1 MTVQAASPGTTDQQP
16 PAYRWRWIALLVVL
30 AAEVMD
36 LLDSLVTSIAGPTI
50 TRDLGGGGETIQ
62 WLSAGYTLAMA
73 AGLLF
78 GGRLGDMF
86 GRKRMFL
93 IGMAGFTFFSLLCA
107 AAQDPT
113 MLIGFRVL
121 QGLLGATLLPQGLGI
136 INEMFPPEERTKA
149 FGAFGPIMGIGAVGG
164 PILAGWLIDA
174 DLLGL
179 GWRAIFAINIPI
191 GIVGLIGA
199 MRYLPT
205 NRPDRTLRL
214 DVPGVLLAGAG
225 MFLLVY
231 PLVQGRE
238 HDWPI
243 WCFVMIAAGLAA
255 FCGFGLLERSRDRA
269 HRSTLVVPSLFGK
282 RAFTGG
288 LITGLAF
295 FSALMGSS
303 LVFTLYLQ
311 LGLGYTP
318 LQAGLTTIPQA
329 AAMIVGFGVG
339 QPLTAKL
346 GRTTMHVGYVIVAI
360 GLGVLIGTIG
370 WSGDSI
376 DAWRLAPAL
385 ALIGLGMGMAMTPF
399 FDIVMSGVEDHES
412 GSASGSMTAVQQIG
426 SSLGVAVLGT
436 VFFGQV
442 DDRSRSALGIFGHAT
457 QVTSWVAIA
466 AIAVAFLLTFLLPK
480 RAREDLPAAH

>member
-1 MTVQAASPGTTDQQP
+1 MTAQTAPPEHTTGAP
-16 PAYRWRWIALLVVL
+16 SHPWRWMALLVVL
-30 AAEVMD
+30 SAEVMD

-93 IGMAGFTFFSLLCA
+93 IGAIGFTLFSLLCA

-113 MLIGFRVL
+113 MLIGCRVL
-121 QGLLGATLLPQGLGI
+121 QGLLGATLLPQGLGV
-136 INEMFPPEERTKA
+136 INEMFPPEERAKA
-149 FGAFGPIMGIGAVGG
+149 FGAFGPIMGLGAVGG

-174 DLLGL
+174 DVAGL

-191 GIVGLIGA
+191 GIVGVLGA
-199 MRYLPT
+199 IRYLPA

-214 DVPGVLLAGAG
+214 DVPGVLLAAVG

-238 HDWPI
+238 HDWPL
-243 WCFVMIAAGLAA
+243 WCFAMIAGGLIA
-255 FCGFGLLERSRDRA
+255 FYCFALLERARDRQG
-269 HRSTLVVPSLFGK
+269 RSTLVVPSLFTK

-311 LGLGYTP
+311 FGLGYTP
-318 LQAGLTTIPQA
+318 LQAGLTAIPQA
-329 AAMIVGFGVG
+329 VAMIVGFGIG
-339 QPLTAKL
+339 QPLTARI
-346 GRTTMHVGYVIVAI
+346 GRTTMHLGYVVVAA
-360 GLGVLIGTIG
+360 GLLLLIGAIS
-370 WSGDSI
+370 WSGTSI
-376 DAWRLAPAL
+376 DALRLAAPL

-436 VFFGQV
+436 VFFAQAKGHSESLV
-442 DDRSRSALGIFGHAT
+442 DLFGHAT
-457 QVTSWVAIA
+457 QVTTWVAIT
-466 AIAVAFLLTFLLPK
+466 AIAVAFALTFLLPK
-480 RAREDLPAAH
+480 RARGDAPATH

>member
-1 MTVQAASPGTTDQQP
+1 MTVQLAPPGSADATS
-16 PAYRWRWIALLVVL
+16 PAYRWRWLALLVVL
-30 AAEVMD
+30 SAEVMD
-36 LLDSLVTSIAGPTI
+36 LLDALVTSIAGPTI
-50 TRDLGGGGETIQ
+50 TDELGGGGVTIQ

-73 AGLLF
+73 AGLLI

-93 IGMAGFTFFSLLCA
+93 IGMAGFTLFSLLCA

-113 MLIGFRVL
+113 MLITSRAL

-136 INEMFPPEERTKA
+136 INEMFPPAERAKA

-191 GIVGLIGA
+191 GIIGIVGA
-199 MRYLPT
+199 VRYLPK
-205 NRPDRTLRL
+205 NRPDRSLGL
-214 DVPGVLLAGAG
+214 DVSGVILAAAG

-238 HDWPI
+238 HDWPL
-243 WCFVMIAAGLAA
+243 WCFVMFTAGLLA
-255 FCGFGLLERSRDRA
+255 FVAFAFLERSRDRA
-269 HRSTLVVPSLFGK
+269 GRSTLVVPSLFTK

-303 LVFTLYLQ
+303 LVLTLYLQ
-311 LGLGYTP
+311 LGLHYTP
-318 LQAGLTTIPQA
+318 LQAGLTAIPQA
-329 AAMIVGFGVG
+329 VAMIVGFGIG
-339 QPLTAKL
+339 QPLTARI
-346 GRTTMHVGYVIVAI
+346 GRTTMHLGYLVVIA
-360 GLGVLIGTIG
+360 GLGVLVATIS
-370 WSGDSI
+370 WSGASI
-376 DAWRLAPAL
+376 DALRLAPAL
-385 ALIGLGMGMAMTPF
+385 TLIGTGMGMAMTPF
-399 FDIVMSGVEDHES
+399 FDIVMSGVEDQES

-426 SSLGVAVLGT
+426 SALGVAVLGT

-442 DDRSRSALGIFGHAT
+442 DGHGASVADSFGHAT
-457 QVTSWVAIA
+457 QITTWVAIGA
-466 AIAVAFLLTFLLPK
+466 MVVAFALTFLLPR
-480 RAREDLPAAH
+480 RARDDLPATH

>member
-1 MTVQAASPGTTDQQP
+1 MSVQAAPPETADERP

-30 AAEVMD
+30 SAEVMD

-50 TRDLGGGGETIQ
+50 TRELGGGATTIQ

-73 AGLLF
+73 AGLLI

-93 IGMAGFTFFSLLCA
+93 IGMAGFTLFSLLCA

-113 MLIGFRVL
+113 MLITSRVL

-136 INEMFPPEERTKA
+136 INEMFPPEERAKA
-149 FGAFGPIMGIGAVGG
+149 FGAFGPIMGLGAVGG

-191 GIVGLIGA
+191 GIIGILGA
-199 MRYLPT
+199 VRYLPK
-205 NRPDRTLRL
+205 NRPDRSLGL
-214 DVPGVLLAGAG
+214 DVSGVILAAAG

-238 HDWPI
+238 HGWPL
-243 WCFVMIAAGLAA
+243 WCFAMMALAVVA
-255 FCGFGLLERSRDRA
+255 FVAFGFIERQRDRSG
-269 HRSTLVVPSLFGK
+269 RSTLVVPSLFTK

-303 LVFTLYLQ
+303 LVLTLYLQ
-311 LGLGYTP
+311 LGLDYTP
-318 LQAGLTTIPQA
+318 LQAGLTAIPQA
-329 AAMIVGFGVG
+329 VAMMVGFGVA
-339 QPLTAKL
+339 QPLAAKL
-346 GRTTMHVGYVIVAI
+346 GRTLMHIGYVVVIA
-360 GLGVLIGTIG
+360 GLAALIATIG
-370 WSGDSI
+370 WSGASI
-376 DAWRLAPAL
+376 DALRLAPAL
-385 ALIGLGMGMAMTPF
+385 VLIGLGMGMAMTPF
-399 FDIVMSGVEDHES
+399 FDIVLSGVDDHES

-426 SSLGVAVLGT
+426 GALGVAVLGT
-436 VFFGQV
+436 VFFGHADGQAGPRV
-442 DDRSRSALGIFGHAT
+442 DLFGHAT
-457 QVTSWVAIA
+457 QVTTWA
-466 AIAVAFLLTFLLPK
+466 AIGAVVLAFALTFLLPK
-480 RAREDLPAAH
+480 RARDDLPMTH